1 MSVEHTVLS
10 NGMTVVTHAM
20 PHLESAALGVWVRSG
35 SRNEKLE
42 QHGISHLLE
51 HMAFKGTKTRSARSI
66 AEEIEA
72 VGGDLNAATS
82 IENTS
87 YYARVLKDDVPLALD
102 ILSDILLNARFDEE
116 ELRREQHVILQE
128 LGATLDN
135 PEDLVFDAFQDVA
148 FKNQSIGRT
157 ILGTAETV
165 QGFTTTDLKHFLTSQ
180 YHASDMI
187 VSAAGA
193 VDHDKFVKLT
203 EAKFG
208 ALPKLDPSINNHEKA
223 QYTGGTFF
231 QSKDLMEA
239 QVLLGF
245 EGHSYRDDRF
255 YATQLLASVLGGGMA
270 SRLFQE
276 VREARGLCYSIYS
289 FHWGFSDTGLFGIHA
304 ATGREDIEELVPV
317 VLDELLKAA
326 DHISETELQR
336 SRAQVRASLLMSLE
350 SPSARSAQIARQML
364 IFGRVMD
371 LNELVAKVDAITPHD
386 LRDLAQSIFTT
397 KDPTLASIGPIA
409 GTETVLSTERISG
422 HLRGAS

>member
-10 NGMTVVTHAM
+10 NGLTVVTHAM

-35 SRNEKLE
+35 SRNETLE

-82 IENTS
+82 VENTS
-87 YYARVLKDDVPLALD
+87 YFARVLKDDVPLALD
-102 ILSDILLNARFDEE
+102 ILSDILINTRFDEE

-135 PEDLVFDAFQDVA
+135 PEDLIFDAFQDTA

-165 QGFTTTDLKHFLTSQ
+165 QGFTTTDLKQFLTSQ
-180 YHASDMI
+180 YHASDMVI
-187 VSAAGA
+187 SAAGA
-193 VDHDKFVKLT
+193 IDHETFVKQT
-203 EAKFG
+203 AAAFG
-208 ALPKLDPSINNHEKA
+208 AMPKLDPAINGHQKA
-223 QYTGGTFF
+223 LYTGGGFF
-231 QSKDLMEA
+231 QPKDLMEA
-239 QVLLGF
+239 QVLIGF

-255 YATQLLASVLGGGMA
+255 YGTQLLASVLGGGMA

-276 VREARGLCYSIYS
+276 VRETRGLCYSIYS
-289 FHWGFSDTGLFGIHA
+289 FHWGFSDTGIFGVHA
-304 ATGREDIEELVPV
+304 ATGREDLEELVPV

-326 DHISETELQR
+326 ETISEDELKR

-350 SPSARSAQIARQML
+350 SPSARAAQIARQMM
-364 IFGRVMD
+364 IFGRVID
-371 LNELVAKVDAITPHD
+371 LNELVEKVNAITPQD

-397 KDPTLASIGPIA
+397 SDPTLASIGPIA
-409 GTETVLSTERISG
+409 GTESVLSTDHISG
-422 HLRGAS
+422 HLRGSA